1 MKTPDRYRFAPYA
14 TLVGYDPCEDTGVGF
29 LGEAD
34 AILAGLTEADC
45 EALADRMIAATEA
58 HAIAARKGKALRQ
71 AAVGRFNS
79 GLLPD

>member
-1 MKTPDRYRFAPYA
+1 MIAGF
-14 TLVGYDPCEDTGVGF
+14 DPCEDRLGF
-29 LGEAD
+29 LDEAD

-45 EALADRMIAATEA
+45 EVIADRMIEATER

-71 AAVGRFNS
+71 AAVGRFNA